1 MLFSEIRLKVSDE
14 ESEYSPKIFVDKLY
28 RYIKMLV
35 VAKQLSSDNVGALA
49 ELTTEL
55 ANRLK
60 EEEGAE
66 QKS

>member
-14 ESEYSPKIFVDKLY
+14 ESEYSPEIFVDKLY

-35 VAKQLSSDNVGALA
+35 VAKQLSSDNVAALA

-60 EEEGAE
+60 EEEGGE
-66 QKS
+66 QKD

>member
-14 ESEYSPKIFVDKLY
+14 ESEYSPEIFVDKLY

-35 VAKQLSSDNVGALA
+35 VAKQLSSDNVAALA

-60 EEEGAE
+60 EEEGGE
-66 QKS
+66 QKG

>member
-14 ESEYSPKIFVDKLY
+14 ESEYSPEIFVDKLY

-35 VAKQLSSDNVGALA
+35 VAKQLSSDNVAALA

-60 EEEGAE
+60 EEEESG
-66 QKS
+66 K

>member
-14 ESEYSPKIFVDKLY
+14 ESEYSPEIFVDKLY

-35 VAKQLSSDNVGALA
+35 VAKQLSSDNIAALA

-60 EEEGAE
+60 EEEGGE
-66 QKS
+66 QKG

>member
-14 ESEYSPKIFVDKLY
+14 EPEYSPEIFVDKLY

-35 VAKQLSSDNVGALA
+35 VAKQLSSDNIAALA

-60 EEEGAE
+60 EEEGGE
-66 QKS
+66 QKG